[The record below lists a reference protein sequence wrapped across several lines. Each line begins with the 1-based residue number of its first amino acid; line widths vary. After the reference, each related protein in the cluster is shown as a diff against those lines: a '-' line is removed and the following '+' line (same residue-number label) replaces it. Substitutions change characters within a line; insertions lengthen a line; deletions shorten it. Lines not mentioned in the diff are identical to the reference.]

1 MGVGYF
7 FQTGATVKHLP
18 AAAVLLLSLVALWFR
33 PSPAAIVA
41 QAQPSAPH
49 GTREAWAYDLLSR
62 LGNSSPTPA
71 TVRMVV
77 EWTIAEDAGPGAFAR
92 NNPHNTTLCLPG
104 RMTGAINGD
113 GACGVQGYATRAD
126 GLDATVLT
134 LASPLYAEIVAALQ
148 ANDPERAKQALWASP
163 WAESHYGYGAAWPQE

>member
-1 MGVGYF
+1 M
-7 FQTGATVKHLP
+7 KHIP
-18 AAAVLLLSLVALWFR
+18 AAVLVLLAVLALRYR
-33 PSPAAIVA
+33 PVLAHPAVIVA
-41 QAQPSAPH
+41 QAQVQPSAPQ
-49 GTREAWAYDLLSR
+49 GTREAWAVDLLAR
-62 LGNSSPTPA
+62 LGNAQPTPA

-77 EWTIAEDAGPGAFAR
+77 DWTIAEDAGPGAFAR

>member
-1 MGVGYF
+1 MF
-7 FQTGATVKHLP
+7 LMAAMAWAALP
-18 AAAVLLLSLVALWFR
+18 APAV
-33 PSPAAIVA
+33 IVA
-41 QAQPSAPH
+41 QAQPSAPQ
-49 GTREAWAYDLLSR
+49 GTREAWATDLLGR
-62 LGNSSPTPA
+62 LGNTAPTPA

-77 EWTIAEDAGPGAFAR
+77 EWTIAEDSGPGAFAR

-126 GLDATVLT
+126 GLDATALT

-148 ANDPERAKQALWASP
+148 TNDPERAKQALWHSP